1 MKKKEL
7 MSQSFSDTFI
17 LNVHT
22 HSHLLNYDMHRCIYM
37 YIFIDSALGISAN
50 CMCA

>member
-22 HSHLLNYDMHRCIYM
+22 HSHLLNYDMHRYICIYV
-37 YIFIDSALGISAN
+37 YFY
-50 CMCA
+50 